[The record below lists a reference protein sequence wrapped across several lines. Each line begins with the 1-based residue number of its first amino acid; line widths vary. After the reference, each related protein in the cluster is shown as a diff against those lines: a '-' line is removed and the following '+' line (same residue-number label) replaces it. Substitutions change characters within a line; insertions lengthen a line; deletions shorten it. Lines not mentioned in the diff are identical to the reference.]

1 MSKRIRTTID
11 DNVYRKNPD
20 GTYSAIGVS
29 VDKDYLTDG
38 IWYVRHHDHSWS
50 MSNGSYLQGI
60 FEIPRKEP
68 IDMSAIC
75 DMTDLVDE
83 IMSSEEFR
91 NIPDRI
97 STYEYVCKIIAIA
110 QAKISQK

>member
-1 MSKRIRTTID
+1 MNKKVRTTID
-11 DNVYRKNPD
+11 DNIYKKNPD
-20 GTYSAIGVS
+20 GTYSAVGID
-29 VDKDYLTDG
+29 VDREYLTDG
-38 IWYVRHHDHSWS
+38 IWYVRHHDHSWR
-50 MSNGSYLQGI
+50 MSNGSYLQGV

-75 DMTDLVDE
+75 DMEDLADE
-83 IMSSEEFR
+83 IVESEEFR

-110 QAKISQK
+110 QAKIAQK

>member
-20 GTYSAIGVS
+20 GTYSAVGIS

-38 IWYVRHHDHSWS
+38 IWYVRHHNSSWS
-50 MSNGSYLQGI
+50 MSNGAYLQGI

-75 DMTDLVDE
+75 DMKDLVDE
-83 IMSSEEFR
+83 IMTSEEFR

-97 STYEYVCKIIAIA
+97 SIYEYLFNIIAIA

>member
-1 MSKRIRTTID
+1 MGKSIRMTIN

-29 VDKDYLTDG
+29 VNKDYLTDG
-38 IWYVRHHDHSWS
+38 IWYVKHHTHSWS
-50 MSNGSYLQGI
+50 MSSGSYLQGI

-75 DMTDLVDE
+75 DMKDLADE
-83 IMSSEEFR
+83 ITSSEEFK

-97 STYEYVCKIIAIA
+97 CMYEFVCKILAIA

>member
-1 MSKRIRTTID
+1 MSKSIRTTID
-11 DNVYRKNPD
+11 DNVYKKNPD
-20 GTYSAIGVS
+20 GTYSAVGVS
-29 VDKDYLTDG
+29 VNKDYLTDG
-38 IWYVRHHDHSWS
+38 IWYVKHHTPSWS

-75 DMTDLVDE
+75 DMKDLADE
-83 IMSSEEFR
+83 ITSSEEFK

-97 STYEYVCKIIAIA
+97 SMYEFVCKILAIA

>member
-29 VDKDYLTDG
+29 VNKDYLTDG
-38 IWYVRHHDHSWS
+38 IWYVKHHTHSWS
-50 MSNGSYLQGI
+50 MSNGSYLQGV

-75 DMTDLVDE
+75 DMKDLAE
-83 IMSSEEFR
+83 ILRKRREASKSF
-91 NIPDRI
+91 
-97 STYEYVCKIIAIA
+97 
-110 QAKISQK
+110 QKASGVRASVLVAR

>member
-1 MSKRIRTTID
+1 MKD
-11 DNVYRKNPD
+11 NNVYRKMDNGRYVPVGIYCGD
-20 GTYSAIGVS
+20 GRW
-29 VDKDYLTDG
+29 LPDG
-38 IWYVRHHDHSWS
+38 IWYVRHHTHSWS

-75 DMTDLVDE
+75 DMKDLVDE

>member
-29 VDKDYLTDG
+29 VNKDYLTDG
-38 IWYVRHHDHSWS
+38 IWYVKHHTHSWS
-50 MSNGSYLQGI
+50 MSNGSYLQGV

-75 DMTDLVDE
+75 DMKDLADK
-83 IMSSEEFR
+83 IISSEEYK
-91 NIPDRI
+91 NIPNTI
-97 STYEYVCKIIAIA
+97 TTYEFICKIIAIA
-110 QAKISQK
+110 QAKVSQK